1 MLPAVPSCHIT
12 MPTTDELAQLLLH
25 AHAHRQVLDVA
36 PDTGPADVVQAYAVQ
51 HAVWRGLSGDVQP
64 AAWKIGAPNR
74 ATEPTAAA
82 IFPRFLGQ
90 SPAEFSAGSFRRLG
104 IEAEMAVCFGR
115 DLPARAT
122 PYASEEILTAIASVH
137 VAMELVDTRLADPD
151 AAGPLWR
158 LADSLL
164 NGGLV
169 FGAAIE
175 NWRTLDFSKL
185 SVRVLAN
192 GRCLA
197 ETQGRPP
204 LDDLFH
210 CLPWWLAQHGGAR
223 AGDMITT
230 GAWNGMHAVPQAAEV
245 SVEFINAESG
255 GVGRVNAVLA

>member
-1 MLPAVPSCHIT
+1 MLPAIPSCHAA
-12 MPTTDELAQLLLH
+12 MPSTDELARLLLH

-36 PDTGPADVVQAYAVQ
+36 PDTGPADVAQAYAVQ
-51 HAVWRGLSGDVQP
+51 QAVWRGLNGYVRP

-82 IFPRFLGQ
+82 IFTKFLAQ
-90 SPAEFSAGSFRRLG
+90 SPAAFAAGSFRKPG

-115 DLPARAT
+115 DLPART
-122 PYASEEILTAIASVH
+122 SPYAAEEILAAIAGVH

-169 FGAAIE
+169 FGASIP
-175 NWRTLDFSKL
+175 NWRSLDFSRL
-185 SVRVLAN
+185 TVRVLAD
-192 GRCLA
+192 GQCLA
-197 ETQGRPP
+197 ETQARPP

-210 CLPWWLAQHGGAR
+210 CLPWWLAQNGGAR

-245 SVEFINAESG
+245 GVEFIDTESG
-255 GVGRVNAVLA
+255 SLGRVSAVLA

>member
-1 MLPAVPSCHIT
+1 
-12 MPTTDELAQLLLH
+12 MPTTDELAQLLLY

-36 PDTGPADVVQAYAVQ
+36 PEAGPADVAQAYAVQ
-51 HAVWRGLSGDVQP
+51 HAVWRGLNGDVQP
-64 AAWKIGAPNR
+64 TAWKVGAPNR
-74 ATEPTAAA
+74 ATEPAAAA
-82 IFPRFLGQ
+82 IFPRFLAQ
-90 SPAEFSAGSFRRLG
+90 SPATCPAGSFRRLG
-104 IEAEMAVCFGR
+104 IEAEMAVRFGR

-122 PYASEEILTAIASVH
+122 PYSSQEILQAIVSVH

-169 FGAAIE
+169 FGAAID
-175 NWRTLDFSKL
+175 NWQSLDFAKL
-185 SVRVLAN
+185 TVRVLADEQ
-192 GRCLA
+192 CLA
-197 ETQGRPP
+197 ETLGRPP

-223 AGDMITT
+223 TGDMITT

-255 GVGRVNAVLA
+255 GVGRVSAVLA